1 MTTESLSA
9 DEARRL
15 GLAAQGFSTPKPRGA
30 VDRRHVRKV
39 FSHVGLIQI
48 DSVNVL
54 VRSQEMPLFA
64 RLGPHRRDVLPAMA
78 ASVELFEHWAHEAS
92 LLPVDYHRL
101 LRWRME
107 EARQGKTWH
116 GLARLARDHAGY
128 IDAVHAEVRERGP
141 MAASQLSDPGERGGP
156 WWGWNRGKIA
166 LEYLFRTGQL
176 AATRSPTFERQYA
189 IAPTA
194 LFEGT
199 PVSREEAI
207 RELVAR
213 ASRSLGVATVNDLAD
228 YFRLSVV
235 DTRAAAAQLVED
247 GRVVATTVEG
257 WKGPAYRWH
266 AATAPRRV
274 NPTALLSPFD
284 SLIWDRKRTERIFG
298 FHYRIEIYTPA
309 PKRIYGYYVL
319 AFLWDGRLVARVDL
333 KADRNEKTL
342 RVPGVFSEIGVPAGP
357 VTEALAVELRTMA
370 SWLGLDAVAV
380 GDKGDLAR
388 PLKQALR
395 GS

>member
-1 MTTESLSA
+1 M
-9 DEARRL
+9 
-15 GLAAQGFSTPKPRGA
+15 
-30 VDRRHVRKV
+30 
-39 FSHVGLIQI
+39 IQI

-92 LLPVDYHRL
+92 LLPVEYHRL

-116 GLARLARDHAGY
+116 GLARLACDHAAY

-189 IAPTA
+189 IAPAA
-194 LFEGT
+194 LIEGT

-213 ASRSLGVATVNDLAD
+213 ASRSLGVATINDLAD

-235 DTRAAAAQLVED
+235 DTRAATAQLVED

-309 PKRIYGYYVL
+309 PKRVYGYYVL

-380 GDKGDLAR
+380 GDKGDLAS